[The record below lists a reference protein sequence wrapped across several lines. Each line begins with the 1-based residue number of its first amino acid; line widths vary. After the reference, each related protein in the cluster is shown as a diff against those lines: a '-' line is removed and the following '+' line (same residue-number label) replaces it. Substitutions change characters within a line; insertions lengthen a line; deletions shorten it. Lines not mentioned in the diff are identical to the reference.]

1 LCFLAGPDNLVWDS
15 FLHPDSRTSQSSKTE
30 KGSIS
35 IRRTTHSNL
44 HVQLVQNLQ
53 ALVRIAGKQ
62 DHRLKDFP
70 RPRYDDS
77 LLDDNSD
84 GSFHAPPI
92 PADVMAALGCNIP
105 NAVLTAV
112 ADNNNDDDD
121 DEEEGDAD
129 DDDEFA
135 VVDELPKS
143 AIPAAVGGP
152 GRRKAWLGKVL
163 PWLQR

>member
-1 LCFLAGPDNLVWDS
+1 
-15 FLHPDSRTSQSSKTE
+15 
-30 KGSIS
+30 
-35 IRRTTHSNL
+35 
-44 HVQLVQNLQ
+44 
-53 ALVRIAGKQ
+53 
-62 DHRLKDFP
+62 
-70 RPRYDDS
+70 
-77 LLDDNSD
+77 
-84 GSFHAPPI
+84 
-92 PADVMAALGCNIP
+92 MAALGCNIP